1 MTVKR
6 DFTATT
12 LVVHRN
18 RVLLHRHRKLGL
30 VLPLGGHIEPGELP
44 DEAAIREVREESGF
58 EVELVLPQPVWPLAE
73 VRQLARP
80 IAVLLE
86 DIEPGHQHIDLIY
99 AATLKRPRTESGHP
113 GGNGT
118 EELMWLSPDEI
129 DQVLMPENV
138 RVLSHY
144 ALRVVGSSATDP
156 TDGERN
162 DLLPGPDRPALA

>member
-1 MTVKR
+1 MTTKR

-30 VLPLGGHIEPGELP
+30 VLPLGGHIESGELP
-44 DEAAIREVREESGF
+44 DEAAIREVREESGLD
-58 EVELVLPQPVWPLAE
+58 VELILPEPVWPLAD

-86 DIEPGHQHIDLIY
+86 DIEPGHQHVDLIY
-99 AATLKRPRTESGHP
+99 AATLKRPESESGHP
-113 GGNGT
+113 AGSGT
-118 EELMWLSPDEI
+118 EELMWLSSADI
-129 DQVLMPENV
+129 DLVSMPENV

-144 ALRVVGSSATDP
+144 ALRLVESSAAEP
-156 TDGERN
+156 TDGVRN
-162 DLLPGPDRPALA
+162 DLLPRPDRPALA